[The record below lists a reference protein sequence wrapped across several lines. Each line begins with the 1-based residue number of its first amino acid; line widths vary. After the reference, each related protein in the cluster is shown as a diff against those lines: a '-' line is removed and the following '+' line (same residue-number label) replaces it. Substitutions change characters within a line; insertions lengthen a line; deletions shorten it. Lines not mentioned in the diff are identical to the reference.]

1 MRTPLRAAAAA
12 LAVTASMALV
22 AGCSSDD
29 AADGGA
35 DEVATTADDGQLSGY
50 TREPTPS
57 VAEVALPLA
66 DGAGVVP
73 ATAAAG
79 GLRIVYF
86 GYTSCPDVCPTTMS
100 DVKAALAELPPE
112 DAERVEVI
120 MVTVDPDRDVP
131 EKLSAYVQTFVEDGQ
146 ASRVTDP
153 AALEAAAAAFGAQYE
168 VRTADDGEIEVSHSA
183 DLYVVDD
190 AGDIVLQWPFGTT
203 SADIAADLSTL
214 LDTASA

>member
-1 MRTPLRAAAAA
+1 MPTPLRTVLTA
-12 LAVTASMALV
+12 LAVTASVALV

-29 AADGGA
+29 AATD
-35 DEVATTADDGQLSGY
+35 DTPTEATDDGQLSGY

-57 VAEVALPLA
+57 VAQVALPLA
-66 DGAGVVP
+66 DGTGDVP

-100 DVKAALAELPPE
+100 DVKAALAELSPE
-112 DAERVEVI
+112 DAARVQVI
-120 MVTVDPDRDVP
+120 MVTIDPDRDVP
-131 EKLSAYVQTFVEDGQ
+131 EKLSAYVQTFIEDGQ

-214 LDTASA
+214 LDGASA